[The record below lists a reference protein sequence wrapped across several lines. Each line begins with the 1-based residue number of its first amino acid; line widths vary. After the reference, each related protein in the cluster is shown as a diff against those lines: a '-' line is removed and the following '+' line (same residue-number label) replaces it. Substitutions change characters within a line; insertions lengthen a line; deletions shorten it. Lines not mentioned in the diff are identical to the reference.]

1 MLFHCFIMPALAQQP
16 RFSLATDL
24 GLQRSIKK
32 EQRYW
37 AVGQTVHA
45 HFHFTP
51 TDGAY
56 LWISYYSNGN
66 FSNNLEATAKA
77 TTTNPQQVHY
87 TNNAEMR
94 FKHISIGWKHY
105 FKSSFNMEDSWGWY
119 GYAGF
124 GLLPGRIINT
134 HSVAI
139 DSSLFHIPV
148 LSGEAN
154 FKRLTLDLGLGWEV
168 PVGGSVY
175 FYNEGRVWLPTTD
188 YPSDHI
194 FMNRNAPLVAMFQ
207 AGLRFLID

>member
-1 MLFHCFIMPALAQQP
+1 MIPVSAQLT

-32 EQRYW
+32 EQRFW

-66 FSNNLEATAKA
+66 FSNNPEATAKA
-77 TTTNPQQVHY
+77 TNTTPQQLNY

-94 FKHISIGWKHY
+94 FKHVSIGWKHY
-105 FKSSFNMEDSWGWY
+105 FKGSAAMEDSWGWY

-124 GLLPGRIINT
+124 GLLPGRIINN

-139 DSSLFHIPV
+139 DTSLYHIPV
-148 LSGEAN
+148 LSGKAN
-154 FKRLTLDLGLGWEV
+154 FKRLTLDLGIGWEV
-168 PVGGSVY
+168 PIGGTVY

-188 YPSDHI
+188 YPSNHI
-194 FMNRNAPLVAMFQ
+194 FINRNAPLVAMVQ
-207 AGLRFLID
+207 AGLRILFD